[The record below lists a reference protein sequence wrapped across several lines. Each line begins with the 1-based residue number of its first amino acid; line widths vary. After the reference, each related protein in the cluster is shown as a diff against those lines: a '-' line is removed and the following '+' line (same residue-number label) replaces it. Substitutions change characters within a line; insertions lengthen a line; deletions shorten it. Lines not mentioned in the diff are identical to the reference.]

1 MEGSMDNLEI
11 EKYYEEVLAVFRQPG
26 WKHLVEDWSTALAE
40 IDSVVGCTTI
50 EQLHERR
57 GRADVLVSLI
67 NLHDSI
73 EAAQEAYFEQEDED
87 DTV

>member
-1 MEGSMDNLEI
+1 
-11 EKYYEEVLAVFRQPG
+11 
-26 WKHLVEDWSTALAE
+26 LAE

-73 EAAQEAYFEQEDED
+73 EAAQAAYFEQEEDED